1 MGAKGSI
8 NGGILA
14 AALMLAAGAAAADPV
29 KIRAAFI
36 VPGTNFFSIYQAK
49 AGLMKHMGKS
59 YTLEATRYQATPP
72 MITAMAVGELDIGL
86 LNSTSLSLGVE
97 NAGMND
103 LRVFADEFRDGV
115 EGYSTNEFLVRA
127 DGPKGPADLKG
138 KTVQTNAIGSMV
150 DIASRLWLRKNG
162 LEDKRDYNVIE
173 AGLNTIKPL
182 LQEKKADLVAAVPP
196 FLFDP
201 ELRKFARPMFT
212 QRDALGA
219 SELGFWAAKDS
230 FLKKNKDAVIDFL
243 EDAIVVTRWLQD
255 PANHDEAVKIVSD
268 VTKAPPALFADW
280 IYTKKD
286 YYRDPNLIPDMAAT
300 QSNVDA
306 QAQLGFLH
314 GKVEVK
320 NYFDLSYVQEAGKR
334 VK

>member
-1 MGAKGSI
+1 MGQQGLTR
-8 NGGILA
+8 GGIVA
-14 AALMLAAGAAAADPV
+14 AALMLGAGMAIADPV
-29 KIRAAFI
+29 KIRASFI

-49 AGLMKHMGKS
+49 AGLMTHLGKS

-86 LNSTSLSLGVE
+86 LNSTSLSLGVQ
-97 NAGMND
+97 NAGMQD

-115 EGYSTNEFLVRA
+115 EGYSSNEFLVRA
-127 DGPKGPADLKG
+127 DGPKTPAELKG

-162 LEDKRDYNVIE
+162 LEDKRDYNIVE
-173 AGLNTIKPL
+173 AGLNTVKAL
-182 LQEKKADLVAAVPP
+182 MQEKKADLVAAVPP

-201 ELRKFARPMFT
+201 ELRKIARPMFT

-230 FLKKNKDAVIDFL
+230 FLKKNKDAVVDFL
-243 EDAIVVTRWLQD
+243 EDAMAVTRWLQD
-255 PANHDEAVKIVSD
+255 PANHDEAVKIVSE

-286 YYRDPNLIPDMAAT
+286 YYRDPNLIPDIVAT
-300 QSNVDA
+300 QANVDA
-306 QAQLGFLH
+306 QSQLGFLQ
-314 GKVEVK
+314 GKVDVK

-334 VK
+334 LK